1 MQHQDPLDPM
11 DTSQYTQQL
20 VQYSQVEQSVQQTGT
35 LKDILARLN
44 AQDMAQASNFIG
56 REARF
61 DTSVSGLGASTPA
74 NWTFQPEGKAATM
87 IATVTDGSGK
97 VVREVAIDPATSNGR
112 FSWDGMT
119 AAGTR
124 APEGSYILSVKALDG
139 AGAELPVTINGV
151 GIVRDVVTDGS
162 TVSLGLN
169 GVRMPLSALIA
180 LSAAS

>member
-1 MQHQDPLDPM
+1 M
-11 DTSQYTQQL
+11 T
-20 VQYSQVEQSVQQTGT
+20 
-35 LKDILARLN
+35 
-44 AQDMAQASNFIG
+44 
-56 REARF
+56 
-61 DTSVSGLGASTPA
+61 
-74 NWTFQPEGKAATM
+74 
-87 IATVTDGSGK
+87 ATVTDGSGK
-97 VVREVAIDPATSNGR
+97 VVREVAIDPAANDGR
-112 FSWDGMT
+112 ISWDGMT

-124 APEGSYILSVKALDG
+124 ASEGAYILSVKAADA